1 MNCRIEWKPIATAS
15 YFEEMDFILSKW
27 NKIEVQKFEDLVYD
41 YLETLSKSPR
51 IGIFSQKNNCF
62 SIVISKQTTLFYKII
77 DNQSQIDL
85 ILFWNNTQN
94 PQLLSKLLT

>member
-1 MNCRIEWKPIATAS
+1 MYHINWKP
-15 YFEEMDFILSKW
+15 LSKLTFADEINFIIEKW
-27 NKIEVQKFEDLVYD
+27 NLEIADNFVVLVYD

-62 SIVISKQTTLFYKII
+62 SKVISKQTTLFYKII